1 MIIKLREI
9 KHQMLQKKGYPQIN
23 KNLGG
28 HFPEWI
34 PVIDLNHYIFLI
46 QKKSN
51 CLGSRKW

>member
-1 MIIKLREI
+1 MIINLREI

-46 QKKSN
+46 QKK
-51 CLGSRKW
+51 KVTA